1 MPKTPA
7 PKLTLPAL
15 LTQVRACRLCEPH
28 LPLGAAP
35 LLQAGAQ
42 ARILIVG
49 QAPGRRAHESGVP
62 FSDPSGDR
70 LRDWLGVD
78 SETFY
83 DPQKIALLPMGF
95 CFPGSGPTGDAP
107 PRPECAP
114 AWRKQLLAQLPH
126 IELTVVIGRYAA
138 DWHIPGAAG
147 KPMADVVAD
156 WERHWPKLLPAPHPS
171 PRNQRWLRNNPW
183 FAERL
188 LPLLRERVKELLG

>member
-188 LPLLRERVKELLG
+188 LPLLRKRVKELLG